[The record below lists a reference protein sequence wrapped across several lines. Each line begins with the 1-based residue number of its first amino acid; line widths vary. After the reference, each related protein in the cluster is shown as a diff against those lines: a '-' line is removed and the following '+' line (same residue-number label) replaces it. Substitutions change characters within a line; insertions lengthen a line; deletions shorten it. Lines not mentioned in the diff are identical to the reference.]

1 MAVDGFDDSVEFA
14 LRNLQ
19 KETLELTVHQ
29 KEAMKSI
36 LIGKD
41 TSVCLPTGHGKSI
54 IFECLPHCYD
64 YLHGASSPRGQPSSV
79 IAISPL
85 ISLMVSQV
93 DDLRKRNQSAVRLT
107 HDLSKE
113 DECRLFN
120 GSIRYV
126 FSAPEA
132 LNERKWKS
140 LLMTPSFNNSVKA
153 VVCDEAHCVELWGS
167 GIEPYHKSYSN
178 LASLQAFLTSIP
190 CVATTATASIGT
202 RVKIYYDK
210 F

>member
-29 KEAMKSI
+29 KGAIKSI
-36 LIGKD
+36 LICKH
-41 TSVCLPTGHGKSI
+41 TLVCLPTVHDKSI

-64 YLHGASSPRGQPSSV
+64 YLHGTSLPRGQPSSV
-79 IAISPL
+79 IVISPL
-85 ISLMVSQV
+85 ISLMVRQV
-93 DDLRKRNQSAVRLT
+93 DDLCKRNQSAVRLT
-107 HDLSKE
+107 HDLSK
-113 DECRLFN
+113 DECKLLN

-140 LLMTPSFNNSVKA
+140 LLMTPIFNISVTA
-153 VVCDEAHCVELWGS
+153 VVCDEAFCVELWGS
-167 GIEPYHKSYSN
+167 SIEPYHQSYSN
-178 LASLQAFLTSIP
+178 LASLQAFLTSILY
-190 CVATTATASIGT
+190 VATTATASIST
-202 RVKIYYDK
+202 RVKTVK
-210 F
+210 C